1 MSRKAKGA
9 HKVWRDRTSEGRE
22 SFWEIRDGTFRQSTG
37 TADSQIAE
45 EKLAEYIRQKYRP
58 SGPVSS
64 QEFCLRR
71 LGEEHFLTKRELSLM
86 AKNAQV
92 TKRSVWWDWA
102 AGPLRELRL
111 MGLVGAM
118 DDIPGTKRKKFFL
131 TELGKTKLKEIS

>member
-1 MSRKAKGA
+1 MAN
-9 HKVWRDRTSEGRE
+9 
-22 SFWEIRDGTFRQSTG
+22 
-37 TADSQIAE
+37 
-45 EKLAEYIRQKYRP
+45 KYHP
-58 SGPVSS
+58 TPS